1 MYSRSLRAGWRSFT
15 IRLSAWYALTFTISA
30 AFLFAIL
37 YFLLSSALDRKDH
50 EVIETRLKICAA
62 IYESDG
68 LAALQEFVERSRQA
82 ERTRAFFVRVA
93 SVSDTA
99 LLLNVPEDWVQF
111 DPKALQAGGDL
122 SHLVWLRIPKDEESD
137 VTVASSTL
145 PDGTRLEVGRRT
157 NNRESILGPFRV
169 SFLAVMTPAL
179 LLGIL
184 GGAFFAH
191 RATKPVREVVA
202 TARSIIDTGDL
213 SARVETTSSQT
224 DLEDLARQFN
234 RVLDKNQ
241 RLIQGMREALDN
253 VAHDLRTPL
262 ARLRGVAEVGVQAT
276 PDAAAREA
284 LADCVEEADRVL
296 TMLTALMDITEAE
309 SGVMP
314 LNRENVAIAA
324 LLASVMD
331 VYQLIAEDKRISI
344 RMDLETDLTA
354 FVDVV
359 RIRQVFANLVDNA
372 LKYTADGGS
381 ITISGRMQG
390 EQVIVEFMDN
400 GMGISRDEQTRIWDR
415 LYRGDKSRSQRGLG
429 LGLSLVKAI
438 TQAHQGSV
446 EVESDSS
453 SGSTFIVT
461 LPAAERG
468 LSI

>member
-1 MYSRSLRAGWRSFT
+1 M
-15 IRLSAWYALTFTISA
+15 
-30 AFLFAIL
+30 
-37 YFLLSSALDRKDH
+37 
-50 EVIETRLKICAA
+50 
-62 IYESDG
+62 
-68 LAALQEFVERSRQA
+68 
-82 ERTRAFFVRVA
+82 
-93 SVSDTA
+93 
-99 LLLNVPEDWVQF
+99 P
-111 DPKALQAGGDL
+111 
-122 SHLVWLRIPKDEESD
+122 
-137 VTVASSTL
+137 
-145 PDGTRLEVGRRT
+145 
-157 NNRESILGPFRV
+157 ESISNCGELTAPPLRMISRLAFSTCSPPGPR
-169 SFLAVMTPAL
+169 T
-179 LLGIL
+179 
-184 GGAFFAH
+184 
-191 RATKPVREVVA
+191 
-202 TARSIIDTGDL
+202 
-213 SARVETTSSQT
+213 
-224 DLEDLARQFN
+224 
-234 RVLDKNQ
+234 
-241 RLIQGMREALDN
+241 
-253 VAHDLRTPL
+253 RTPL

-324 LLASVMD
+324 LLDSVMD

-381 ITISGRMQG
+381 ITISGRMHA
-390 EQVIVEFMDN
+390 EQVIIEFMDN

>member
-1 MYSRSLRAGWRSFT
+1 
-15 IRLSAWYALTFTISA
+15 
-30 AFLFAIL
+30 
-37 YFLLSSALDRKDH
+37 
-50 EVIETRLKICAA
+50 
-62 IYESDG
+62 
-68 LAALQEFVERSRQA
+68 
-82 ERTRAFFVRVA
+82 
-93 SVSDTA
+93 
-99 LLLNVPEDWVQF
+99 
-111 DPKALQAGGDL
+111 LQAGGDL

-324 LLASVMD
+324 LLDSVMD

-381 ITISGRMQG
+381 ITISGRMHA
-390 EQVIVEFMDN
+390 EQVIIEFMDN